1 MVQYVFIKSSG
12 TKLEYGIRI
21 CYVYACKYSHYEY
34 TYARKNDFFL
44 KKIPGMYRQVATDA
58 IGTIQREMKEK
69 GINPERQTPSGC
81 RVQGL

>member
-1 MVQYVFIKSSG
+1 MFLLSLQVLNWNTVYVFAMFMHANIVIINIHMQEK
-12 TKLEYGIRI
+12 T
-21 CYVYACKYSHYEY
+21 
-34 TYARKNDFFL
+34 TFFL
-44 KKIPGMYRQVATDA
+44 KKIPGLYRQVATDA